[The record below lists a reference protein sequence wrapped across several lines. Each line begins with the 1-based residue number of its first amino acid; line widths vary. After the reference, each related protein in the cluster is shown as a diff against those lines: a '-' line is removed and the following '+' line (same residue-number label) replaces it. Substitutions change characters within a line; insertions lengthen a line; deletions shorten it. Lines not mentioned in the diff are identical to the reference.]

1 MDSVDC
7 NNMFKYLSFE
17 TLNSAGIPAVV
28 LLAVF
33 CLCGCGEPVPPPP
46 TEKAELVSR
55 FFASFNNKD
64 VKSAMRQGVKLRSLD
79 KHNENIIRLV
89 EIQQCNAYVEA
100 AQKKLNSGD
109 VNGAIAILRKGVRLY
124 PENVSLREMLPRVR
138 QLRNAAKLI
147 RGMKNASTSISMRSA
162 LTAAKIGLSLN
173 TTPAL
178 QKFFEQYEKK
188 ITAAE
193 VKEKA
198 GMYITIFRK
207 AMKQKQ
213 ERKPQKKK
221 LNGKKPNR
229 KKPLKNRIFRK
240 NLRQKRKC
248 RKNPNFPPLIKSETV
263 ECFSALGSVPLCMGS
278 SSDSIA

>member
-1 MDSVDC
+1 MIINRKKLKMDSVDC

-55 FFASFNNKD
+55 FFASINNKD

-109 VNGAIAILRKGVRLY
+109 VNGAIAILRKGIQLY

-147 RGMKNASTSISMRSA
+147 RGMKNAATSISMRSA

-188 ITAAE
+188 IAAVE
-193 VKEKA
+193 AKEKA
-198 GMYITIFRK
+198 EAEAREK
-207 AMKQKQ
+207 AAKEKA
-213 ERKPQKKK
+213 EREKAEQKKAAEKQNTPDKSSAEKKVPEEPK
-221 LNGKKPNR
+221 LSPVDKK
-229 KKPLKNRIFRK
+229 
-240 NLRQKRKC
+240 
-248 RKNPNFPPLIKSETV
+248 
-263 ECFSALGSVPLCMGS
+263 
-278 SSDSIA
+278 

>member
-1 MDSVDC
+1 MIINRKKLKMDSVDC
-7 NNMFKYLSFE
+7 SNMLKYLSFE

-28 LLAVF
+28 LLAIF

-55 FFASFNNKD
+55 FFASINNKD

-109 VNGAIAILRKGVRLY
+109 VNGAIAILRKGIQLY

-147 RGMKNASTSISMRSA
+147 RGMKNAATSISMRSA

-188 ITAAE
+188 IAAVE
-193 VKEKA
+193 AKEKA
-198 GMYITIFRK
+198 EAEAREK
-207 AMKQKQ
+207 AAKEKA
-213 ERKPQKKK
+213 EREKAEQKKAAEKQNTPDKSSAEKKVPEEPK
-221 LNGKKPNR
+221 LSPVDKK
-229 KKPLKNRIFRK
+229 
-240 NLRQKRKC
+240 
-248 RKNPNFPPLIKSETV
+248 
-263 ECFSALGSVPLCMGS
+263 
-278 SSDSIA
+278 